1 MFYLM
6 LFPLFLV
13 DLLLFALFA
22 IEGDMVTLALL
33 DILPD
38 FVDLD
43 AAIVGRLVGEVRVTL
58 ALGDT
63 VVGVFPSPGSAHA
76 NWVGDELFAS
86 H

>member
-1 MFYLM
+1 M

-22 IEGDMVTLALL
+22 IEGDIVTLALL
-33 DILPD
+33 DIFPD
-38 FVDLD
+38 FVLVGDLD
-43 AAIVGRLVGEVRVTL
+43 AVIMGRLVGELGVK
-58 ALGDT
+58 LGDT
-63 VVGVFPSPGSAHA
+63 VVGVFCLASVHA